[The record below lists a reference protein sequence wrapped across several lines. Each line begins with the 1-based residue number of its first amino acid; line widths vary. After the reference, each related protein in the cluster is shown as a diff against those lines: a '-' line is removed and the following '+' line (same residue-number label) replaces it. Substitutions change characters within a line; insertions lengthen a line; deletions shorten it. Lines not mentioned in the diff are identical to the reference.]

1 MALHRQRSA
10 DKTSLMDIDFLTPS
24 QAWLLEKLVKFQQ
37 CGELIE
43 PFIPLPVGTA
53 HYVIYLRTLEGLQF
67 RWLSD
72 LDVLCLHQFLSYKWN
87 RMSTAKAYQVTT
99 LAHTVIDG
107 SPSQAGQEN
116 SALSAKVEPYTPLQN
131 LNDRL
136 SIAEPSVIQILRSI
150 VPKRDFEDAQ
160 NLVNQIE
167 SATNQA
173 DFNKKQ
179 VIQQL
184 HYLLRYTQNFLQIP
198 KTLAEVEQ
206 QADFY
211 VIFGSWQKTIVDR
224 LSR

>member
-1 MALHRQRSA
+1 MN
-10 DKTSLMDIDFLTPS
+10 IDFLTPS

-87 RMSTAKAYQVTT
+87 RMSTAKAYQVTK
-99 LAHTVIDG
+99 LARTVIID
-107 SPSQAGQEN
+107 SPTQASQGN
-116 SALSAKVEPYTPLQN
+116 SALNAEVEPYSPTKDKESRLPQSE
-131 LNDRL
+131 L
-136 SIAEPSVIQILRSI
+136 SITQVLRSI
-150 VPKRDFEDAQ
+150 LPKRDLEDALT
-160 NLVNQIE
+160 LVNQIE

-173 DFNKKQ
+173 YYNKKQ
-179 VIQQL
+179 VIHQL
-184 HYLLRYTQNFLQIP
+184 HYLLRYTQNFLQMP
-198 KTLAEVEQ
+198 RTLTEVEQ

-211 VIFGSWQKTIVDR
+211 VTFGSWQKTIVER
-224 LSR
+224 LSQ